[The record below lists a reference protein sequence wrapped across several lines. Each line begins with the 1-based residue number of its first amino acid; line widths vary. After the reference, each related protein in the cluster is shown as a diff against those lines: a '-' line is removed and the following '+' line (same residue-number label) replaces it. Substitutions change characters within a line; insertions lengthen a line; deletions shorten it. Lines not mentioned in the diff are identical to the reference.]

1 MALPT
6 QADDFP
12 AWYQEVVRGADL
24 AENSLARGTMVIKP
38 YGYAIWEAIRDA
50 LDWRFKHT
58 DPPHENVYFPLFIPQ
73 RLLEREKEHVEGFA
87 PELAVVTHAGGEEL
101 GEPLIVRPTSETII
115 WDTYSRWVQSYR
127 DLPLLYNQWANVVR
141 WELRTRLFLRTTEFL
156 WQEGHTAHETREEAW
171 EETLRMLDVYRQVA
185 EDVMAVPVHM
195 GRKTASERF
204 PGADETFAIE
214 AMMRD
219 RKALQSGTSHFL
231 GQNFAHAYDVQ
242 FLGRDGEQHYAYA
255 TSWGVSTRLVGG
267 LIMAHGDDKGLR
279 LPPAVAPVQVMIVPI
294 PGKTDEEVSSVR
306 GAVEKLRGAIAARS
320 WRGAEI
326 RVKVDDR
333 DDLRPGYKFADS
345 ELRGI
350 PIRLDLGFRDF
361 QANKITVTRRDT
373 GEKQELGLDG
383 ADGAIE
389 GLLDSLQQGLFDDA
403 VAFRDANS
411 HRASSFDELKQL
423 IADGGGFVSGAWCGD
438 AECEAKVKAETKA
451 TIRFLPF
458 EPQDP
463 GAPCLVC
470 GRPGVDEAT
479 WAIAY

>member
-6 QADDFP
+6 QAEDFP

-101 GEPLIVRPTSETII
+101 GEPLVVRPTSETII

-171 EETLRMLDVYRQVA
+171 DETLRMLDVYRQVA

-214 AMMRD
+214 ALMRD
-219 RKALQSGTSHFL
+219 RKALQSGTSHYL
-231 GQNFAHAYDVQ
+231 GQNFAHAYEVQ

-267 LIMAHGDDKGLR
+267 LIMAHGDDTGLR

-294 PGKTDEEVSSVR
+294 PGKTDEEVGSVQ
-306 GAVEKLRGAIAARS
+306 GAVGKLRDAIAARS
-320 WRGAEI
+320 WRGVPI

-333 DDLRPGYKFADS
+333 DDVRPGYKFADS

-350 PIRLDLGFRDF
+350 PLRLDLGFRDF
-361 QANKITVTRRDT
+361 EANRITVTRRDT
-373 GEKQELGLDG
+373 GEKQELGLD
-383 ADGAIE
+383 AASDAME
-389 GLLDSLQQGLFDDA
+389 GLLDDVQRGLFDDA
-403 VAFRDANS
+403 AAFREANS
-411 HRASSFDELKQL
+411 HRASTFDELRQL
-423 IADGGGFVSGAWCGD
+423 ITDAGGFVTGPWCGD
-438 AECEAKVKAETKA
+438 ATCEAQVKSETKA
-451 TIRFLPF
+451 TIRFVPL
-458 EPQDP
+458 EAQDP
-463 GAPCLVC
+463 GAPCVVC

>member
-171 EETLRMLDVYRQVA
+171 EETLRMLDVYRLVA

-350 PIRLDLGFRDF
+350 PLRLDLGFRDF

-373 GEKQELGLDG
+373 GEKAELGLDG

-389 GLLDSLQQGLFDDA
+389 GLLDALQQGLFDDA